1 MAILTLDNRD
11 NKRRTTTTT
20 TAAAAAATT
29 TTTTTMR
36 ISKPYLFVWH
46 IYAETLKQRI
56 FNVAYFI
63 SMSSMS

>member
-20 TAAAAAATT
+20 TTAAAAA

-63 SMSSMS
+63 PMSSMS